1 MKTAVRKGSD
11 WELDFYSRPIL
22 GADGRKRWELL
33 ITTTPSSEDG
43 DSPFRFAKVCPS
55 TEVNSLWLSS
65 ALSEAR
71 EQALQAGYGAPVR
84 LRCWRSSMRTMV
96 QRAATEQDIEVISS
110 RRTFALLDWLEQRE
124 REVYPKEEGFMAG
137 PLAPPPAPVQT
148 PPIPLPEEVQGDAWS
163 WATLP
168 AGLLRDAADWP
179 MSFSGLLPVPT
190 NLEDEAQVPGL
201 RLFSRTRSLAMAGWL
216 GGLEPVRLLVEG
228 RQLILEAGQDD
239 RWLVSDLDGEA
250 AKSVTSALETCQT
263 SVRGLQFIAIQASPD
278 EQAFAGFWMMRDIP
292 MA

>member
-1 MKTAVRKGSD
+1 
-11 WELDFYSRPIL
+11 
-22 GADGRKRWELL
+22 
-33 ITTTPSSEDG
+33 
-43 DSPFRFAKVCPS
+43 
-55 TEVNSLWLSS
+55 
-65 ALSEAR
+65 
-71 EQALQAGYGAPVR
+71 
-84 LRCWRSSMRTMV
+84 MRTMV

-168 AGLLRDAADWP
+168 AGLLRDADDWP

-201 RLFSRTRSLAMAGWL
+201 RLFSQTRSLAMAGWL

-250 AKSVTSALETCQT
+250 AKSIASALETCQT
-263 SVRGLQFIAIQASPD
+263 SLRGLQFIAIQASPD

>member
-1 MKTAVRKGSD
+1 MTSAVSNGSD

-22 GADGRKRWELL
+22 DADGRKRWELL
-33 ITTTPSSEDG
+33 ITTTPSSDDG
-43 DSPFRFAKVCPS
+43 NTPFRFAKVCPS
-55 TEVNSLWLSS
+55 TEVNSIWLST

-71 EQALQAGYGAPVR
+71 EQALQEGYGAPVR

-110 RRTFALLDWLEQRE
+110 RRTFALLDWLEHRE

-137 PLAPPPAPVQT
+137 PLAPPPAPVVT

-168 AGLLRDAADWP
+168 AGLLRDAGDWP

-190 NLEDEAQVPGL
+190 NLEDEAQVPGTAL
-201 RLFSRTRSLAMAGWL
+201 VQPNPFPRHGGMAGGPRTRS
-216 GGLEPVRLLVEG
+216 
-228 RQLILEAGQDD
+228 
-239 RWLVSDLDGEA
+239 
-250 AKSVTSALETCQT
+250 
-263 SVRGLQFIAIQASPD
+263 
-278 EQAFAGFWMMRDIP
+278 FAR
-292 MA
+292 

>member
-1 MKTAVRKGSD
+1 MKTAVSKGSD

-96 QRAATEQDIEVISS
+96 QRAATDQDIYFLSC
-110 RRTFALLDWLEQRE
+110 RRPFALLD
-124 REVYPKEEGFMAG
+124 
-137 PLAPPPAPVQT
+137 
-148 PPIPLPEEVQGDAWS
+148 
-163 WATLP
+163 
-168 AGLLRDAADWP
+168 
-179 MSFSGLLPVPT
+179 
-190 NLEDEAQVPGL
+190 
-201 RLFSRTRSLAMAGWL
+201 
-216 GGLEPVRLLVEG
+216 
-228 RQLILEAGQDD
+228 
-239 RWLVSDLDGEA
+239 
-250 AKSVTSALETCQT
+250 
-263 SVRGLQFIAIQASPD
+263 
-278 EQAFAGFWMMRDIP
+278 
-292 MA
+292 